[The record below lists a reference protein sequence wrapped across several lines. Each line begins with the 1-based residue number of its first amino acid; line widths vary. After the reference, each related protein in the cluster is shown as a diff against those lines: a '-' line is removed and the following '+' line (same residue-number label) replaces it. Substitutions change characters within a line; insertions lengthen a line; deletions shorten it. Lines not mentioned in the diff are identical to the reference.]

1 VCLDHVDCGNAPEL
15 PCLITALGDYDP
27 DLGGHLILFN
37 AGLVVRFPPGS
48 TIDIISAVVRHGNTP
63 IREGESRYSLTQYV
77 PGGLVR
83 WARLGFQPAGD
94 LSDAERDALD
104 GGHDARVAEIL
115 ARLSTPASLVADREY
130 LLEQEFHWRTGMQTS

>member
-1 VCLDHVDCGNAPEL
+1 VSLDHTDCSNAPEL

-27 DLGGHLILFN
+27 DAGGHLVLFN
-37 AGLVVRFPPGS
+37 VGLIVRFPPGS
-48 TIDIISAVVRHGNTP
+48 TIDVISAAIRHGNTP
-63 IREGESRYSLTQYV
+63 VRDGERRYSITQYV

-104 GGHDARVAEIL
+104 GGHEARVAEIL
-115 ARLSTPASLVADREY
+115 SRFSTPSSLVNDRLY
-130 LLEQEFHWRTGMQTS
+130 LLDQEAKWAARST